1 MNQRRDTRRVTRH
14 LAAASTAA
22 ALAAA
27 LAACGGGDGDSTA
40 AGGGSDLRGTIKI
53 DGSSTV
59 APLSEAAAEL
69 FQAENPGVRVT
80 VGTSGTG
87 GGFEKFCAGETD
99 VSDASRPIKEDEEA
113 PICERNGIAYEEVQ
127 VANDGL
133 AVVVH
138 PENDWAD
145 CLTVEQLTKIWDRG
159 SEVDSWRDVDPSFPD
174 EEIELF
180 GPGTDSGTF
189 DYFTGEVNGEEGRS
203 RSDYSASEDDN
214 VIVQGVS
221 GSRGGI
227 GYFGLSY
234 VQQNEGKVK
243 AVQIDGGDGCVAPST
258 ETVQEGTYEPLGRPL
273 FIYASD
279 KAIARPEVKSFLDFY
294 LSNAGQ
300 IAEQALYVPMTEEQR
315 AASQRKVEG
324 LAGG

>member
-1 MNQRRDTRRVTRH
+1 VTRH

-145 CLTVEQLTKIWDRG
+145 CLTVEQLKKIWDRG

-234 VQQNEGKVK
+234 VQQNEGRVK